1 MSELFQGFLASIAA
15 ALFFVST
22 LAAVKS
28 IVLRSGYPGDQDNA
42 CGAAEGDQIHFRMT
56 EDKGVNAEK
65 PIRFAK
71 PR

>member
-1 MSELFQGFLASIAA
+1 MSEPFQGFLASIAA

-28 IVLRSGYPGDQDNA
+28 IVWRSGYSGDQDNA

-56 EDKGVNAEK
+56 DGKGASAEK
-65 PIRFAK
+65 PS
-71 PR
+71 